1 MTHPEGV
8 IWFLSVVLRRDDLN
22 SLAPAEIRDF
32 LAQVEISLEKLSPK
46 ERRCL
51 QLRFGL
57 VDQRMRTLEEVG
69 AEFNFSRERARQVIA
84 KAVLKVRHAAKA
96 NE

>member
-32 LAQVEISLEKLSPK
+32 LAQVEVSLEKLSPK

-57 VDQRMRTLEEVG
+57 IDQRMRTLEEVG
-69 AEFNFSRERARQVIA
+69 AEFNFTRERARQVIT
-84 KAVLKVRHAAKA
+84 KAIRKIRRPAQA